1 MHFNRIAAVNCDDIC
16 AFLMCSWIFPRSDLF
31 PLIYVYF
38 AWKSLFKLGNG
49 NVCWNISIT
58 WLATDVCVHLSIVHI
73 IQAQGTHIQTRTCVT
88 SVNKYEQNSCRLIV
102 CACVCVDVVDVAT
115 VVEYF
120 RPGKREKIRC
130 ISDSIESDF
139 LQKPTTESTKN
150 HIHTQKIKYTYFV
163 ESRGKLCADHI
174 YVQVPHSK
182 FTMWHLKQHQ
192 MKTKQTHTHTH
203 ASNRSGTIWQ

>member
-102 CACVCVDVVDVAT
+102 CACVCVWMLLMLLLLLN
-115 VVEYF
+115 
-120 RPGKREKIRC
+120 
-130 ISDSIESDF
+130 ISD
-139 LQKPTTESTKN
+139 L
-150 HIHTQKIKYTYFV
+150 
-163 ESRGKLCADHI
+163 GKEK
-174 YVQVPHSK
+174 K
-182 FTMWHLKQHQ
+182 FD
-192 MKTKQTHTHTH
+192 
-203 ASNRSGTIWQ
+203 ASVIQ